1 MSFRIMRERASLT
14 QIQASQLL
22 NVPQSTIASWETNRS
37 KPRADKLPA
46 IAKLFG
52 CTIEELLVEEQDDV

>member
-1 MSFRIMRERASLT
+1 MRERASLT
-14 QIQASQLL
+14 QIQVAQMLHI
-22 NVPQSTIASWETNRS
+22 PQPTIASWETGRS

-52 CTIEELLVEEQDDV
+52 CTIEELLSGEQKDV

>member
-1 MSFRIMRERASLT
+1 MRERALLT
-14 QIQASQLL
+14 QMQVAQAL
-22 NVPQSTIASWETNRS
+22 NIPQSTIASWETDRS

-52 CTIEELLVEEQDDV
+52 CTIEELLQEEETNG

>member
-1 MSFRIMRERASLT
+1 MRERASLT
-14 QIQASQLL
+14 QIQAAQLL
-22 NVPQSTIASWETNRS
+22 NIPQPTIASWETGRS

-52 CTIEELLVEEQDDV
+52 CTIEELLLEEDSDV

>member
-1 MSFRIMRERASLT
+1 MRERASLT
-14 QIQASQLL
+14 QIQVAQAL
-22 NVPQSTIASWETNRS
+22 NIPQSTIASWETSRS

-52 CTIEELLVEEQDDV
+52 CTIEELLSEELEDV